1 MIRKFIEKRRIVL
14 SRVIMLLYFILFISS
29 RSGWDGTIVRYLL
42 LSLGLFFVA
51 VASLGRMWCS
61 IYIAGYKNGKLV
73 SEGPYSISRNPLYLF
88 SFIGALGIGLSTGT
102 LTMTLLI
109 AALFLLYYPFVIAAE
124 EKKLYRLFAR
134 EFTEYKKRVP
144 VFLPNF
150 ALFEEPENYNV
161 NPVIYRRHIFSA
173 VWFVWAVGVIVFI
186 DGLKETGV
194 LPSYLLLY

>member
-124 EKKLYRLFAR
+124 
-134 EFTEYKKRVP
+134 
-144 VFLPNF
+144 
-150 ALFEEPENYNV
+150 
-161 NPVIYRRHIFSA
+161 
-173 VWFVWAVGVIVFI
+173 
-186 DGLKETGV
+186 
-194 LPSYLLLY
+194 